1 MASNEEGCV
10 VQEPESTAVLEN
22 EQFLQKVADKINKE
36 NQKKFDELSNRLQS
50 IETLLQKSKEVP
62 EKNPIAE
69 TIVPHNVSSVQVVF
83 FETLA
88 VLDYNQRAFKNHK
101 EVPTEACFQKRLKLS
116 AKRMSVNRFEDDLGI
131 YVLREP
137 IAPSEKWS
145 IRTYLEFKVVGP
157 NQNDVIR
164 TWQSC
169 IDTKDP
175 YGFYDFLDWKHME
188 TWFLVDG
195 SLTVEVK
202 VKINEIIGLE
212 KPKIRKFDESQRD
225 VSDVI
230 LVVRGTKFYVSKMF
244 LASQSSVF
252 KTLLFGSFSESK
264 QSEVKLNGIDP
275 DDFHYF
281 LEVLYGESAI
291 DESNVEDVAFLADM
305 YDAPTAIRK
314 CEEFLL
320 KESKKTVEKK
330 LEIAT
335 QYNIENLKETCRSQI
350 AAALV
355 PKRKKVTKKNPL
367 RKLLC
372 F

>member
-1 MASNEEGCV
+1 MTTMEEDGRK
-10 VQEPESTAVLEN
+10 ELESTAVLEN
-22 EQFLQKVADKINKE
+22 EQVLQKVADKINKE
-36 NQKKFDELSNRLQS
+36 NQQKFDELSNRLQS
-50 IETLLQKSKEVP
+50 IETFLQKSKDVP

-69 TIVPHNVSSVQVVF
+69 TIVPHNITTNVPSKTVKKFQLKHV
-83 FETLA
+83 
-88 VLDYNQRAFKNHK
+88 FKNVSNFPQSKYFFSRWENHYNVK
-101 EVPTEACFQKRLKLS
+101 W
-116 AKRMSVNRFEDDLGI
+116 RMSVNRFEDDLGI
-131 YVLREP
+131 YVLCEP

-252 KTLLFGSFSESK
+252 KTLLFGNFSESK

-335 QYNIENLKETCRSQI
+335 QYNLESLKETCRSQI
-350 AAALV
+350 TATV
-355 PKRKKVTKKNPL
+355 VQKKKKSH
-367 RKLLC
+367 KK
-372 F
+372 